1 MPRDEPYLERPCPY
15 LERPSPQ
22 KASGCAPEHMPQ
34 WSSCCL
40 RRCRAAPSW
49 APLHWSN
56 GSRRWR
62 RRRRWRPRPR
72 GSRADRP
79 RAPRWAPRR
88 KRRTRRPTRRQRP
101 MSCLKRKHP
110 STATRPE
117 GARSP
122 FGTSPGLPFR
132 ASLRPPGTA
141 RPRPMVGLNCE
152 LASGHLM
159 RGAIRQAISGHQEAI
174 QRPSRG
180 HPEVIQR
187 SSRRHQEV
195 IKRPSRGHQEAIKRS
210 SRSHQEVIKRP
221 SRSHQEAIKR
231 PSRGHQGTIKR
242 PSRRGN
248 QRQSGALTF
257 RRRLGMDGRCLR
269 QRRRRV
275 DLHTH
280 HHLTKVGA
288 FGHDAPSRSVSWV
301 AHLMRDAIKM
311 PSECHQH
318 AISMPSACHKHAI
331 TTPHRVRL
339 VGLRTKRCC
348 CAPFSSAGS
357 PLAFA
362 GLSATLSPLN

>member
-1 MPRDEPYLERPCPY
+1 M
-15 LERPSPQ
+15 
-22 KASGCAPEHMPQ
+22 
-34 WSSCCL
+34 
-40 RRCRAAPSW
+40 
-49 APLHWSN
+49 
-56 GSRRWR
+56 
-62 RRRRWRPRPR
+62 
-72 GSRADRP
+72 
-79 RAPRWAPRR
+79 
-88 KRRTRRPTRRQRP
+88 
-101 MSCLKRKHP
+101 
-110 STATRPE
+110 
-117 GARSP
+117 
-122 FGTSPGLPFR
+122 
-132 ASLRPPGTA
+132 
-141 RPRPMVGLNCE
+141 
-152 LASGHLM
+152 
-159 RGAIRQAISGHQEAI
+159 AIK
-174 QRPSRG
+174 RPSRG

-210 SRSHQEVIKRP
+210 SRGHQEVIKRP
-221 SRSHQEAIKR
+221 SRGHQEAIKR
-231 PSRGHQGTIKR
+231 SSRGHQGTIKR

-280 HHLTKVGA
+280 HHLAKVGA
-288 FGHDAPSRSVSWV
+288 FGNDAPSRSVGWI

-311 PSECHQH
+311 QSECNQ
-318 AISMPSACHKHAI
+318 HAI